1 MILDKADKLV
11 QKTGSASEICRIYLK
26 RIEHIYF
33 KFDPEVIDKKNG
45 KCEPGKETSA
55 DLIDRLCK
63 YIYSKDN
70 TDRLR
75 TRAILCHI
83 YFNAIHDNWFA
94 ARDLMLMSH
103 LQDTVHHSD
112 PATQI
117 LYNRTMVQ
125 LGLCGFRHGEIKDSH
140 NALLDIQLGG
150 RSKELIAQ
158 GLLPQRQ
165 HERILRSS
173 EQEKIE
179 KARQMPFHMH
189 INLELLECV
198 YLVSAMLI
206 EISYLSAHEFDAR
219 RRMISKSYYQQLRS
233 SERQALVGPPE
244 SMREHVVAASKAMR
258 NGDWRKCQ
266 DFVINEKMNAKVWD
280 LFYEADKVRAML
292 KCKIKEETLRT
303 YLFTY
308 SKVYNSISIK
318 SLGESFDM
326 EKQAVHAIVAKMII
340 SEELMASMD
349 EPSECMIMHRTEPSR
364 LQSLSLQLSDKLAQ
378 LVENNE
384 RLLELRPGGWRGQWR
399 GKDGERR
406 DGNKFQDRKF
416 GGDRNDG
423 NRKFGGD
430 RNDGNRR
437 DGNKNFGGGDR
448 NVKFGDRQRGDREG
462 GNKFNDKKRFNDRK
476 SSNTFSSGNR
486 E

>member
-1 MILDKADKLV
+1 M
-11 QKTGSASEICRIYLK
+11 G
-26 RIEHIYF
+26 
-33 KFDPEVIDKKNG
+33 
-45 KCEPGKETSA
+45 
-55 DLIDRLCK
+55 
-63 YIYSKDN
+63 
-70 TDRLR
+70 
-75 TRAILCHI
+75 
-83 YFNAIHDNWFA
+83 
-94 ARDLMLMSH
+94 
-103 LQDTVHHSD
+103 
-112 PATQI
+112 
-117 LYNRTMVQ
+117 TMVQ
-125 LGLCGFRHGEIKDSH
+125 LGLCGFRHAEIRDAH
-140 NALLDIQLGG
+140 NALLDIQLAE
-150 RSKELIAQ
+150 RSKELLAQ
-158 GLLPQRQ
+158 GLLPQRH
-165 HERILRSS
+165 HERSS

-179 KARQMPFHMH
+179 KQRQMPFHMH

-206 EISYLSAHEFDAR
+206 EIPCMAAHEFDAR

-258 NGDWRKCQ
+258 NGDWEKCR
-266 DFVINEKMNAKVWD
+266 DFIINPKMNAKVWD

-292 KCKIKEETLRT
+292 ARKIQEETLRT

-308 SKVYNSISIK
+308 SKVYNSISIE
-318 SLGESFDM
+318 SLGQMFDM

-364 LQSLSLQLSDKLAQ
+364 LQSLSLQLADKLAQ

-384 RLLELRPGGWRGQWR
+384 RLLELRPGGWQGQWR
-399 GKDGERR
+399 EKDGERR

-430 RNDGNRR
+430 RNDGNRNNR
-437 DGNKNFGGGDR
+437 DGNNKFGGDR

>member
-1 MILDKADKLV
+1 MGK
-11 QKTGSASEICRIYLK
+11 Q
-26 RIEHIYF
+26 
-33 KFDPEVIDKKNG
+33 KNG
-45 KCEPGKETSA
+45 EIPADIETS
-55 DLIDRLCK
+55 LHKMREMSQ
-63 YIYSKDN
+63 YIYAKDT

-75 TRAILCHI
+75 TRAILSHV
-83 YFNAIHDNWFA
+83 YHHAIHDNWYE

-103 LQDTVHHSD
+103 LQDTISHSD
-112 PATQI
+112 PLTQI

-125 LGLCGFRHGEIKDSH
+125 LGLCGFRHAEIRDAH

-150 RSKELIAQ
+150 RSKELLAQ
-158 GLLPQRQ
+158 GLLPQRN
-165 HERILRSS
+165 HERSS

-179 KARQMPFHMH
+179 KQRQMPFHMH

-206 EISYLSAHEFDAR
+206 EIPYMAAHEFDAR

-244 SMREHVVAASKAMR
+244 SMREHVVAASKAMQ
-258 NGDWRKCQ
+258 NGDWRKCR
-266 DFVINEKMNAKVWD
+266 DFIINAKMNAKVWD

-292 KCKIKEETLRT
+292 ARKIQEETLRT

-308 SKVYNSISIK
+308 SKVHNSISIE
-318 SLGESFDM
+318 SLGQMFDM

-364 LQSLSLQLSDKLAQ
+364 LQSLSLQLADKLAQ

-384 RLLELRPGGWRGQWR
+384 RLLELRPGGWQGQWR
-399 GKDGERR
+399 GKDGDRR
-406 DGNKFQDRKF
+406 DGKNFGGNKF
-416 GGDRNDG
+416 GD
-423 NRKFGGD
+423 NREG
-430 RNDGNRR
+430 GNRR
-437 DGNKNFGGGDR
+437 DRDGNRDGGDRQFGNRDGGNRRGGGGGGDR
-448 NVKFGDRQRGDREG
+448 DHHHRDQNGPGKFGDRIKFSDHRGG
-462 GNKFNDKKRFNDRK
+462 GGYSNNKFGDKKN
-476 SSNTFSSGNR
+476 
-486 E
+486 

>member
-1 MILDKADKLV
+1 MGYA
-11 QKTGSASEICRIYLK
+11 
-26 RIEHIYF
+26 
-33 KFDPEVIDKKNG
+33 
-45 KCEPGKETSA
+45 
-55 DLIDRLCK
+55 
-63 YIYSKDN
+63 KDS

-83 YFNAIHDNWFA
+83 YHHAIHDNWFE

-103 LQDTVHHSD
+103 LQDSISHSD
-112 PATQI
+112 PPTQI

-125 LGLCGFRHGEIKDSH
+125 LGLCGFRHAQIQDAH

-150 RSKELIAQ
+150 RSKELLAQ
-158 GLLPQRQ
+158 GLLPQR
-165 HERILRSS
+165 HNERSND
-173 EQEKIE
+173 QEKIE
-179 KARQMPFHMH
+179 KQRQMPFHKH
-189 INLELLECV
+189 INLEMLECV
-198 YLVSAMLI
+198 YLVSAMLL
-206 EISYLSAHEFDAR
+206 EIPYMAAHEFDAR

-258 NGDWRKCQ
+258 NGDWKKCR
-266 DFVINEKMNAKVWD
+266 DFVINDKMNAKVWD
-280 LFYEADKVRAML
+280 LFHEADKVRKML
-292 KCKIKEETLRT
+292 SRKIQEETLRT

-308 SKVYNSISIK
+308 SKVHNSISIET
-318 SLGESFDM
+318 LAQMFEM
-326 EKQAVHAIVAKMII
+326 EKWAVHAIVAKMII

-384 RLLELRPGGWRGQWR
+384 RLLELRPGGWQGHWR

-406 DGNKFQDRKF
+406 DGNKSGGARTF
-416 GGDRNDG
+416 GGDR
-423 NRKFGGD
+423 GGD
-430 RNDGNRR
+430 RNNRDNR
-437 DGNKNFGGGDR
+437 DGGG
-448 NVKFGDRQRGDREG
+448 NKFGDRNNKFGDRNRGDREH
-462 GNKFNDKKRFNDRK
+462 GNKFNDKNRFNDRK
-476 SSNTFSSGNR
+476 SRNTFSTGNR